1 MSSFET
7 FEESVESSR
16 PLEIYEIA
24 IGGTTY
30 RYTSAED
37 TLTVG
42 GEDYTPIAIS
52 RGNIEQDSEDRNR
65 SLSLDLP
72 ANNPFAAL
80 YKEISPGSKAT
91 VSVIRLQRD
100 EVPTFD
106 TQVLIFKGEVQS
118 VTFPDDGTTAQLN
131 LQGIESAL
139 NRNLPRFGFSGQC
152 NHVLYDPGCGVDPA
166 SFDLIGTVS
175 VVSGNVITLPGANAQ
190 ADGYW
195 TAGYATPVGSDDFRL
210 ILAHTGND
218 LTLLLPFAT
227 DVTGQ
232 QVQIFAG
239 CDHVLTGDCA
249 TKFDN
254 VLEFGG
260 FAFVPTRGNNPF
272 SDGIA

>member
-1 MSSFET
+1 MTSFDAFET
-7 FEESVESSR
+7 SQESSR
-16 PLEIYEIA
+16 PLEVYEFA

-37 TLTVG
+37 EITLG
-42 GEDYTPIAIS
+42 GNTYSPKAIARDAITQS
-52 RGNIEQDSEDRNR
+52 SEDRTR
-65 SLSLDLP
+65 SLGITLP
-72 ANNPFAAL
+72 GNDAFAAQ
-80 YKEISPGSKAT
+80 YKEIAPGSKAT
-91 VSVIRLQRD
+91 VSIIRLQRD
-100 EVPTFD
+100 ESPTFD
-106 TQVLIFKGEVQS
+106 TQVLAYKGEVKS
-118 VTFPDDGTTAQLN
+118 VSFPNDGYVALVN
-131 LQGIESAL
+131 CQGIESAF
-139 NRNLPRFGFSGQC
+139 NQVLPRFTYSGQC
-152 NHVLYDPGCGVDPA
+152 NHVLYDPGCGVDPS

-175 VVSGNVITLPGANAQ
+175 AVSGSVITLPGANAQ

-227 DVTGQ
+227 DVSGQ

-249 TKFDN
+249 NKFDN

-260 FAFVPTRGNNPF
+260 FAFVPTRNPF
-272 SDGIA
+272 QGGIL